1 MSNELG
7 TRLPGCHASEVGAC
21 LLTALVTRITNFA
34 LQNRKNRYYAFLMSP
49 NAPSRDR
56 YLVKSIVHSSQLL
69 TAFRSPGEALPL
81 KEISARCG
89 LPKTMVFRL
98 LYTLEKCGMVD
109 KLGQNLYQSCVRP
122 WKQRLY
128 RLGYAAQG
136 TDYQFSREVSES
148 LRRASVAEGIELIS
162 LDNRYSAKMA
172 QRNADLLV
180 REKVDLAIEFQT
192 DEEVA
197 PIVAAKYR
205 EAGIPMIA
213 IDIPHP
219 GATYYGAN
227 NYEAGLIGGKYLGRW
242 VKEHWQ
248 SGVDEIVL
256 LELKRAGNLP
266 RMRLSGLLVGIN
278 LVLPSA
284 ANCRVTY
291 LEGDGELGPSF
302 EAVRKHL
309 RSSHSQHVLV
319 GGINDPSALGALRAF
334 QEAGRAESC
343 VVMGQNASPEGRAE
357 LREPK
362 TRFVGSVAYFPE
374 RYGENIIRVSLDIL
388 SQRPVPPAVFVE
400 HKLVTSTTVD
410 HYYPNDGL
418 AQMARSETTM
428 LHRESRTA

>member
-1 MSNELG
+1 
-7 TRLPGCHASEVGAC
+7 
-21 LLTALVTRITNFA
+21 
-34 LQNRKNRYYAFLMSP
+34 MSP
-49 NAPSRDR
+49 NVPSRDR

-69 TAFRSPGEALPL
+69 TAFRSAGEALPL
-81 KEISARCG
+81 KEIASRCG

-109 KLGQNLYQSCVRP
+109 KLGQNLYQSRVRP

-136 TDYQFSREVSES
+136 TDYHFSKDVSEG
-148 LRRASVAEGIELIS
+148 LQRAALAEGIELICV
-162 LDNRYSAKMA
+162 DNRYSAKIA

-205 EAGIPMIA
+205 EADIPMIA

-227 NYEAGLIGGKYLGRW
+227 NYEAGLIGGRYLGRW

-248 SGVDEIVL
+248 SEVDEIVL

-266 RMRLSGLLVGIN
+266 RMRLSGLLVGIS

-284 ANCRVTY
+284 AHCRVTY
-291 LEGDGELGPSF
+291 LEGGGELGPSF
-302 EAVRKHL
+302 EAVRRHL
-309 RSSHSQHVLV
+309 RSSHSHHVLV

-334 QEAGRAESC
+334 QEAGRAENC
-343 VVMGQNASPEGRAE
+343 AIMGQNASPEGRAE

-388 SQRPVPPAVFVE
+388 NQRPIPPAVFVE
-400 HKLVTSTTVD
+400 HKLVTPTTVD

-418 AQMARSETTM
+418 AQMSRSEAS
-428 LHRESRTA
+428 LAPREHRIA

>member
-1 MSNELG
+1 MSG
-7 TRLPGCHASEVGAC
+7 TLRQRLSLAR
-21 LLTALVTRITNFA
+21 TTNFA
-34 LQNRKNRYYAFLMSP
+34 LQNKKNGYYAYPMSP
-49 NAPSRDR
+49 SIPSRDR

-81 KEISARCG
+81 KEIAARCG

-109 KLGQNLYQSCVRP
+109 KLGQNLYQSRVRP

-148 LRRASVAEGIELIS
+148 LQRAAAAEGIELICV
-162 LDNRYSAKMA
+162 DNRYSAKTA

-205 EAGIPMIA
+205 EANIPMIA

-227 NYEAGLIGGKYLGRW
+227 NYEAGLIGGRYLGRW

-248 SGVDEIVL
+248 SEVDEIIL

-284 ANCRVTY
+284 AHCRVTY
-291 LEGDGELGPSF
+291 LDGDGELGPSF
-302 EAVRKHL
+302 EAVRRHL
-309 RSSHSQHVLV
+309 RSSHSRRVLV
-319 GGINDPSALGALRAF
+319 GGINDPSTLGALRAF
-334 QEAGRAESC
+334 QEAGRAENC
-343 VVMGQNASPEGRAE
+343 ALMGQNASPEVRVE
-357 LREPK
+357 LRQPK
-362 TRFVGSVAYFPE
+362 TRFVGSVAFFPE

-388 SQRPVPPAVFVE
+388 NQRPVPPAVFVE
-400 HKLVTSTTVD
+400 HKLVTPTTVD

-418 AQMARSETTM
+418 AEMVRSETTV
-428 LHRESRTA
+428 LHHEHRLA

>member
-1 MSNELG
+1 
-7 TRLPGCHASEVGAC
+7 
-21 LLTALVTRITNFA
+21 
-34 LQNRKNRYYAFLMSP
+34 MSP
-49 NAPSRDR
+49 VAQTRDR
-56 YLVKSIVHSSQLL
+56 YVVKSILHASQLL
-69 TAFRSPGEALPL
+69 SAFRTPGEALSL

-98 LYTLEKCGMVD
+98 LYTLEKCGMAEKV
-109 KLGQNLYQSCVRP
+109 GQNLYESRVRP

-148 LRRASVAEGIELIS
+148 LQRAAAAEGIELIC
-162 LDNRYSAKMA
+162 LDNRYSAKTA
-172 QRNADLLV
+172 QRNAELLV

-227 NYEAGLIGGKYLGRW
+227 NYEAGLIGGRYLGRW
-242 VKEHWQ
+242 VKDHWH
-248 SGVDEIVL
+248 SEVDEIVL

-284 ANCRVTY
+284 ASCRVTY
-291 LEGDGELGPSF
+291 LEGGGELGPSF
-302 EAVRKHL
+302 EAVRRHL
-309 RSSHSQHVLV
+309 RSSNAKRVLV
-319 GGINDPSALGALRAF
+319 GAINDPSALGALRAF
-334 QEAGRAESC
+334 EEAGRAENC
-343 VVMGQNASPEGRAE
+343 AVMGQNASPEGRAE
-357 LREPK
+357 LRQAK

-374 RYGENIIRVSLDIL
+374 RYGDGLIRLGIDIL
-388 SQRPVPPAVFVE
+388 SQRPVPPAVFIE
-400 HKLVTSTTVD
+400 HKLITAGSLD
-410 HYYPNDGL
+410 HYYPNDAVTNLVRTEPSDRPYAINTSGVR
-418 AQMARSETTM
+418 QSRRS
-428 LHRESRTA
+428 L